1 MTQNRRLRR
10 RCAPGFGA
18 IPSSEGTPPT
28 RVSTASPDPAVDF
41 QRRLAAIEVR
51 LRDLARRRL
60 EGTTDADPGT
70 GERWDA
76 GQVWAHLGEFIPYWI
91 AQCERV
97 LAAESV
103 DPVPFGRTKA
113 NPDRIAAIERD
124 RNRGSTALWHDVRED
139 LNDLRAF
146 LRSVTARGWQAR
158 GLHPTLG
165 VLTVSRIVEQ
175 LLIGHIEEHASQLE
189 GLRSR

>member
-1 MTQNRRLRR
+1 M
-10 RCAPGFGA
+10 
-18 IPSSEGTPPT
+18 
-28 RVSTASPDPAVDF
+28 STAPPDPGIDF
-41 QRRLAAIEVR
+41 QRRLAAIEGR

-91 AQCERV
+91 AQGERV
-97 LAAESV
+97 LAAESA
-103 DPVPFGRTKA
+103 DPVAFGRTKA

-124 RNRGSTALWHDVRED
+124 RNRGATALWHDVRED

-146 LRSVTARGWQAR
+146 LGSVVSRGWEVR

-165 VLTVSRIVEQ
+165 VMTISRIVEEF
-175 LLIGHIEEHASQLE
+175 LIGHLEEHANQLE
-189 GLRSR
+189 ALRTR